1 MTPHGRGCG
10 AVFKT
15 VAHFGNVER
24 YKGQKWVTAWVLPV
38 ADDAF
43 VNALLHSM
51 NTIFM

>member
-1 MTPHGRGCG
+1 
-10 AVFKT
+10 
-15 VAHFGNVER
+15 
-24 YKGQKWVTAWVLPV
+24 VTAWVLPV